1 MTEKHLGF
9 SLHVLDNVVDGEDQE
24 ESGDGDA
31 DVREDENARH
41 FDLRNLPRS
50 KYQRIV
56 RCGIHLLPEIKF

>member
-1 MTEKHLGF
+1 MLA
-9 SLHVLDNVVDGEDQE
+9 NVEDGEDEE
-24 ESGDGDA
+24 ESGENDA